1 MADSRPFITG
11 RSLNF
16 FEPRLIEQN
25 AADVYPQTIALVFIL
40 DHLIEIDM
48 DISLNI
54 IYHYDRL

>member
-1 MADSRPFITG
+1 MVDSRPFITG

-16 FEPRLIEQN
+16 FEPRLIEQI

-40 DHLIEIDM
+40 DHLLEIDM
-48 DISLNI
+48 DISLDF